1 MCLCSTNFANQGA
14 TFGMTGA
21 KLHIPVVTL
30 STQNNAKL
38 IQQLKEQFLKEQLII
53 ININQNQ
60 NY

>member
-1 MCLCSTNFANQGA
+1 
-14 TFGMTGA
+14 MTGA